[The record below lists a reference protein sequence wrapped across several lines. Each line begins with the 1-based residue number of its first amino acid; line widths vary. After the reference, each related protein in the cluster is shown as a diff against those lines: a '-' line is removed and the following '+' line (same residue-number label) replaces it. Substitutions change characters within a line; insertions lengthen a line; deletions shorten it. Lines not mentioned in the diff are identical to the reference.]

1 MLHQFLMLLL
11 GLVAGFALRPVVVA
25 LAVPAGQSPSGVC
38 PTCSPLPSGSLS
50 ALRLMSPGGRCCACR
65 TPLGV
70 AWLPELTTAAAF
82 AAVAAGGTEGWYA
95 AAQYWVALVGSALL
109 LVDSAVQRLP
119 DALTLPAAVGTFTL
133 LIVAAAHHE
142 PGSLGRALAAAATAG
157 VLFTLLTLGG
167 MGMGDAKLVISL
179 SALLGWHSWQAALL
193 GLVMSFLLAAAVAAS
208 LLVTRRATRKST
220 LAFGPFLILGT
231 LAALLAH
238 S

>member
-11 GLVAGFALRPVVVA
+11 GLVAGSVLRPVVVA
-25 LAVPAGQSPSGVC
+25 LAVPAGQPPSGAC
-38 PTCSPLPSGSLS
+38 PTCSPLPSGSPS
-50 ALRLMSPGGRCCACR
+50 ALRLLSPGGRCRACR

-95 AAQYWVALVGSALL
+95 AAQYWLALVGSALL

-119 DALTLPAAVGTFTL
+119 DTLTLPAAVGTFTL
-133 LIVAAAHHE
+133 LTVAAAHHE
-142 PGSLGRALAAAATAG
+142 HGSLGRALAAAAAAG
-157 VLFTLLTLGG
+157 VLFTVLAMGS

-193 GLVMSFLLAAAVAAS
+193 GLVMSFLLMATVAAF
-208 LLVTRRATRKST
+208 LLVTRRTTRINT
-220 LAFGPFLILGT
+220 LAFGPFLIIGT